1 MEVAG
6 RTFAI
11 VGRLAAVPRRAAI
24 DEVERR
30 GGTVRRDLT
39 RQTAYL
45 IVGGGA
51 GALLDGRLQ
60 TRIDRAD
67 TLGVPVSSER
77 TFLRALD
84 LLPPADP
91 EPAAIS
97 REELA
102 RRAGLDPH
110 IIRLLQL
117 FDVIGRAPDDGCSFR
132 DLVTA
137 REVARLLRE
146 GTDLCGIL
154 EGVGR
159 IGRRDGTPEGHPLAR
174 HKLVCDAEG
183 HLVMRTGD
191 RIAELDGQMRLPFP
205 PSHNPSIDAL
215 FEEAEDAEQEGD
227 LALAEEL
234 YRRYIALD
242 RRDPI
247 APFNLA
253 NVLWEQRR
261 NHEAA
266 CFLQLAVSIDPGFAE
281 AWYNLANLMGL
292 EHRAELERAYLM
304 KAVAADPE
312 YGDPVYNIA
321 LLHFQAEQYEAAVE
335 WWQRYLKLDPDSEW
349 SKKARKGLALCHQQ
363 LQDAQ

>member
-1 MEVAG
+1 VDVAG
-6 RTFAI
+6 RTLAI
-11 VGRLAAVPRRAAI
+11 VGRLSTVPRRAAV

-45 IVGGGA
+45 VVGGGA
-51 GALLDGRLQ
+51 GVLLDGRLQ
-60 TRIDRAD
+60 TKLDRAD
-67 TLGVPVSSER
+67 ALGVPVSSER
-77 TFLRALD
+77 TFLRALG
-84 LLPPADP
+84 LLSPLEP

-97 REELA
+97 RDELA
-102 RRAGLDPH
+102 RRAGLDAH

-117 FDVIGRAPDDGCSFR
+117 FDVIGAPGDGCSFR
-132 DLVTA
+132 DLITA

-154 EGVGR
+154 DGVGR
-159 IGRRDGTPEGHPLAR
+159 IGGQDGTPESHPLAR

-215 FEEAEDAEQEGD
+215 FEEAEDAEQDGD

-253 NVLWEQRR
+253 NVLWEQGR

-266 CFLQLAVSIDPGFAE
+266 CFLQLAVSIDPNFAE

-292 EHRAELERAYLM
+292 EQRAELERAYLM

-312 YGDPVYNIA
+312 YGEPVYNIA
-321 LLHFQAEQYEAAVE
+321 LLHFQAEEYEEAVE

-349 SKKARKGLALCHQQ
+349 SRKARKGLALCHQQ
-363 LQDAQ
+363 LQDVR

>member
-1 MEVAG
+1 MDVAG
-6 RTFAI
+6 RTLAI
-11 VGRLAAVPRRAAI
+11 VGRLAAVPRRVAV
-24 DEVERR
+24 DEVEQR

-39 RQTAYL
+39 RRTAYL
-45 IVGGGA
+45 VVGGGA
-51 GALLDGRLQ
+51 GVLLDGRLQ
-60 TRIDRAD
+60 ARLDRAD
-67 TLGVPVSSER
+67 TLGVPASSER

-84 LLPPADP
+84 LLAPAEP
-91 EPAAIS
+91 EPVAIS
-97 REELA
+97 RDELA

-110 IIRLLQL
+110 IVRLLQL
-117 FDVIGRAPDDGCSFR
+117 FDVIGAGDDGCSFR

-146 GTDLCGIL
+146 GTDLRGIL

-159 IGRRDGTPEGHPLAR
+159 IGRKEGTPESHPLAR

-205 PSHNPSIDAL
+205 PTHNPSIDAL
-215 FEEAEDAEQEGD
+215 FEAAEDAEQEGD
-227 LALAEEL
+227 LAQAEEL

-253 NVLWEQRR
+253 NVLWEQGR

-266 CFLQLAVSIDPGFAE
+266 CFLQLAVSIDPNFAE

-321 LLHFQAEQYEAAVE
+321 LLHFQAEEYEDAVA

-349 SKKARKGLALCHQQ
+349 SKKARDGLALCQQQ